1 MGRFSV
7 EIRCVTGDGEI
18 FRCKKDRTCDLSLFV
33 IRRREGQYPRVKIT
47 RVTGKKMEGRS
58 EMNRKH
64 KQRQSGKDQRQSW
77 IWERSGEL
85 ANEGDTGCSD
95 TVLSPGTRQ

>member
-1 MGRFSV
+1 MGKYLGV
-7 EIRCVTGDGEI
+7 KKTAPVT
-18 FRCKKDRTCDLSLFV
+18 CHYLSLEEERDNTP
-33 IRRREGQYPRVKIT
+33 IPQSKNNSSNLS
-47 RVTGKKMEGRS
+47 GKKMAGRS
-58 EMNRKH
+58 EKNRKH

-95 TVLSPGTRQ
+95 TVLSPGTRP